1 MWGRKCVPVGRI
13 SRSAMTTQGKSDPH
27 HRYPTPVVTAFL
39 STEGKIALFKR
50 SDRVSTYK
58 GAWAGVSGYVER
70 LPLDQAY
77 VELGEETG
85 LSRDDVELC
94 GIGVPVIVE
103 DANLGRTWMV
113 HPYLFDSF
121 GPQSIAIDWEADS
134 LEWVAP
140 EELHGRP
147 TVPGLD
153 RALASVWPPFGDLPF
168 WAGLSEVATDT
179 LRGATELALSGL
191 EVLELYIRRDG
202 SAPRER
208 AARAFAA
215 CRSSMGIFP
224 HLAARFLA
232 DRQSAAQLARAVTE
246 ATTASASRA
255 AEALAPHSRVL
266 TISCS
271 SAVKEALVMRARSA
285 RPLDVFVM
293 ESRPKLEGLT
303 LAQELAKEAIRVS
316 VITDAQAG
324 LFARE
329 VDAVVVGCDAI
340 TESNELQNKVGTS
353 LLVMS
358 ARSHGVPCFAV
369 AQTFKIVPPG
379 FPHPSEEQEPDEV
392 GRSERLRF
400 RNLVFDTVPIDAFE
414 AVFTEDG
421 PLTSERLSAVR
432 KRLRSAKLS
441 K

>member
-1 MWGRKCVPVGRI
+1 MGKEMSPGEAK
-13 SRSAMTTQGKSDPH
+13 SRSAMTAQGKTNPGRGH
-27 HRYPTPVVTAFL
+27 PTPVITAFL
-39 STEGKIALFKR
+39 STAGKIALFKR
-50 SDRVSTYK
+50 SNRVSTHR
-58 GAWAGVSGYVER
+58 GTWAGVSGYVQR
-70 LPLDQAY
+70 LPLNQAY
-77 VELGEETG
+77 VELDEETG

-94 GIGVPVIVE
+94 GIGIPVIVE
-103 DANLGRTWMV
+103 DDAAGRTWMV
-113 HPYLFDSF
+113 HPFLFSRS
-121 GPQSIAIDWEADS
+121 GHKRIAIDWEADS
-134 LEWVAP
+134 IDWVSP
-140 EELHGRP
+140 QELGERP

-153 RALASVWPPFGDLPF
+153 RALASVWPPFGDSLF
-168 WAGLSEVATDT
+168 WAGLAQIATDA

-191 EVLELYIRRDG
+191 EILELYIRRDA

-215 CRSSMGIFP
+215 CRASMGIFP

-232 DRQSAAQLARAVTE
+232 DRQGAAQLARAVME

-255 AEALAPHSRVL
+255 AQALAPHARIL
-266 TISCS
+266 TISYS
-271 SAVKEALVMRARSA
+271 SAVREALVMRARSD
-285 RPLDVFVM
+285 RPLEVFVM